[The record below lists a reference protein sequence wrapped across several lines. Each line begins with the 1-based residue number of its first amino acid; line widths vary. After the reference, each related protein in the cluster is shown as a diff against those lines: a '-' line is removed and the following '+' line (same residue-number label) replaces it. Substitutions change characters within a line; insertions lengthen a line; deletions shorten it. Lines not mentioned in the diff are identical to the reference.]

1 MIMTRNNKFLPG
13 HTSTNKGNLIVFSFK
28 ALQTATNYFH
38 NKKFIGKGSF
48 GYVYKG
54 MIHERSLAA
63 AKIRTTIVVVKYK
76 LDFLTYIKCRPVLT
90 TIFILCILFILTL
103 LQAAVNCLGLI
114 DHPNLIKLIGYYT
127 DDDHKLFV
135 YEYMERGSLENYLFR
150 TLFYSGPL
158 AWNLRIKIALG
169 AVKGLAYLHK
179 PESIVMCHDF
189 NSTSILIDSD
199 GPVDSSGQVIYT
211 KGYAD
216 PEYIKTGNTIITSV
230 FKIHV
235 RDD

>member
-13 HTSTNKGNLIVFSFK
+13 HTSTNKGNLIVFSFE

-48 GYVYKG
+48 GSVYKG

-63 AKIRTTIVVVKYK
+63 AKIRTTIAM
-76 LDFLTYIKCRPVLT
+76 
-90 TIFILCILFILTL
+90 
-103 LQAAVNCLGLI
+103 AAVNCLGLI
-114 DHPNLIKLIGYYT
+114 DHPNIIKLIGYYT

-189 NSTSILIDSD
+189 NSTSILIDS
-199 GPVDSSGQVIYT
+199 
-211 KGYAD
+211 
-216 PEYIKTGNTIITSV
+216 ITMQE
-230 FKIHV
+230 FPILGW
-235 RDD
+235 

>member
-1 MIMTRNNKFLPG
+1 
-13 HTSTNKGNLIVFSFK
+13 
-28 ALQTATNYFH
+28 
-38 NKKFIGKGSF
+38 
-48 GYVYKG
+48 

-63 AKIRTTIVVVKYK
+63 AKTRTTIAVVNQH
-76 LDFLTYIKCRPVLT
+76 LQSHPEEW
-90 TIFILCILFILTL
+90 L
-103 LQAAVNCLGLI
+103 LV
-114 DHPNLIKLIGYYT
+114 GYYT

-150 TLFYSGPL
+150 RRFYTGPL

-189 NSTSILIDSD
+189 NSTSILIDSNHNARISNFGMVND

-211 KGYAD
+211 KGYTD
-216 PEYIKTGNTIITSV
+216 PEYIKTVKSMKGFSHGMLIML
-230 FKIHV
+230 
-235 RDD
+235 RLGL

>member
-1 MIMTRNNKFLPG
+1 MRTSEGDAMIMTRNNKFLPG
-13 HTSTNKGNLIVFSFK
+13 HTSTTKGNLIVFSFE

-48 GYVYKG
+48 GSVYKG

-63 AKIRTTIVVVKYK
+63 AKTRTTIAVVNQH
-76 LDFLTYIKCRPVLT
+76 
-90 TIFILCILFILTL
+90 
-103 LQAAVNCLGLI
+103 LQSHPEEWLAAVNCLGLI

-150 TLFYSGPL
+150 RRFYTGPL

-179 PESIVMCHDF
+179 PESIIMCHDF
-189 NSTSILIDSD
+189 NSTSILFDQSFFL
-199 GPVDSSGQVIYT
+199 SLR
-211 KGYAD
+211 
-216 PEYIKTGNTIITSV
+216 ITMQE
-230 FKIHV
+230 FPILGW
-235 RDD
+235 